1 MEHRGSEISF
11 KCLATCGQELER
23 MIYIDWFVRQMGI
36 LRLEL
41 KEFFILILLLEAL
54 NESLGLKLVGPYDIL
69 LGSFDDVSESDI
81 TSYHLH
87 WRYFYDPPEF
97 LTVIKGDD
105 KTGNHLGYY
114 R

>member
-1 MEHRGSEISF
+1 M
-11 KCLATCGQELER
+11 C
-23 MIYIDWFVRQMGI
+23 I

-41 KEFFILILLLEAL
+41 KEVTLAVFFIFILLLEAL

-69 LGSFDDVSESDI
+69 SGTFDDVSESDI

-97 LTVIKGDD
+97 LTIIKGDD
-105 KTGNHLGYY
+105 KTGYHLGYY